1 MKSMFLLLGS
11 GLLMT
16 TLAVAQ
22 DLPSNS
28 REGTEPTPNS
38 QTSKT
43 YKTSSNVIRGCL
55 SGSSGNYTVTD
66 QNGMQYNIAG
76 PDNQLAARV
85 GHEIEITT
93 RQDQSSESASQGDQA
108 NAKSTNT
115 VQVSDVRDVAS
126 TCKTGG
132 STGSP
137 MNDNGPKGSAS
148 TAEPPQMMAML
159 QEQSAPNA
167 GTQEQ
172 KPGAA
177 TQPQTTPPV
186 SSQTP
191 ATSASPTGSNTQ
203 AGASSGAAGSQM
215 NPNNANA
222 TGSTAGSGSQGAS
235 SSSNAASNSATPSGT
250 QHPQVNSA
258 DDANKP
264 LYERQATDIPW
275 ASQSSNGTGSANSP
289 H

>member
-11 GLLMT
+11 GLLVA

-22 DLPSNS
+22 DAPSADPS
-28 REGTEPTPNS
+28 PNS
-38 QTSKT
+38 QSSKT
-43 YKTSSNVIRGCL
+43 YQSSSNIIRGCL
-55 SGSSGNYTVTD
+55 SGSAGNYTVTD
-66 QNGMQYNIAG
+66 QNGTQYSIAG

-93 RQDQSSESASQGDQA
+93 HQDQSSESSSQGDQA
-108 NAKSTNT
+108 SAKSTNS
-115 VQVSDVRDVAS
+115 VQVSDVRDVSS
-126 TCKTGG
+126 TCKTAGA
-132 STGSP
+132 TGSP
-137 MNDNGPKGSAS
+137 MNDDNSSPKGSS
-148 TAEPPQMMAML
+148 SNAEPPQAMAML

-167 GTQEQ
+167 GMQEQ

-191 ATSASPTGSNTQ
+191 ATSASPTGSDSQ
-203 AGASSGAAGSQM
+203 AGD
-215 NPNNANA
+215 N
-222 TGSTAGSGSQGAS
+222 TGTAGSEASASGSTSGSAVDSQGAS
-235 SSSNAASNSATPSGT
+235 TPANAAPNSATPSGM
-250 QHPQVNSA
+250 QQPQANSA

-275 ASQSSNGTGSANSP
+275 ANHSSDSNGTANSP